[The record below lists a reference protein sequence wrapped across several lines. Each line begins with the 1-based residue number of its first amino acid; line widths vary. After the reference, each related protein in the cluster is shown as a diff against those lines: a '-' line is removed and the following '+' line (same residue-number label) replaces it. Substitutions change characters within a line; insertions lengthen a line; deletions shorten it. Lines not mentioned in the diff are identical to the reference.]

1 MSGRTGKPA
10 GIRAE
15 PAIPGPLHGIL
26 AEFPTPEDLTAA
38 ARSAR
43 ARGYAALDAFTP
55 FPVAELKAVLGHRDR
70 KVQGTMLGGAIG
82 GALAGLGLQTYA
94 TVLHYP
100 LNIGGRPDFS
110 WPAYI
115 IIIFELAVL
124 CSGLSGLI
132 AILAWNGLPEPHHP
146 LFAVPGFER
155 ATRDRFFLLIEA
167 KDPRFSAREARIFL
181 SGQGALEVSDVAA

>member
-1 MSGRTGKPA
+1 MSARSGREADTLKGPSD
-10 GIRAE
+10 
-15 PAIPGPLHGIL
+15 PGPLYGIL
-26 AEFPTPEDLTAA
+26 AEFDSPAALAAA

-43 ARGYAALDAFTP
+43 AEGYAALDAFSP
-55 FPVAELKAVLGHRDR
+55 FPVAALKDVLGHRDR
-70 KVQGTMLGGAIG
+70 KVQGTMLIGAIC
-82 GALAGLGLQTYA
+82 GALAGLALQTYA

-110 WPAYI
+110 WPAYVI
-115 IIIFELAVL
+115 IVFELAVL

-132 AILAWNGLPEPHHP
+132 AILAFNGLPRPHHP

-167 KDPRFSAREARIFL
+167 RDPRFSARSARAFL
-181 SGQGALEVSDVAA
+181 AGQAALEVVDVAA